1 VSCLFVLH
9 LLIDKFVVFSLS
21 EFYGKFSQYNFILF
35 DVIIKCLNGL
45 TDFLL
50 MDNRLIVIIL
60 CLLYGLMNYSCD
72 RNDDDI
78 QISPD
83 SYITYFESL
92 TAEKDTISR
101 GESTTITAKV
111 AGKKI
116 TYIWTASEGP
126 VIGEGSQVI
135 YLSSACCYGNVKITC
150 EARAKNGSESKS
162 LIITVLK

>member
-1 VSCLFVLH
+1 
-9 LLIDKFVVFSLS
+9 
-21 EFYGKFSQYNFILF
+21 
-35 DVIIKCLNGL
+35 
-45 TDFLL
+45 
-50 MDNRLIVIIL
+50 MDNRLIIFIL
-60 CLLYGLMNYSCD
+60 CLLYGLMNNSCD

-83 SYITYFESL
+83 SYISYFESL

-111 AGKKI
+111 AGNKI
-116 TYIWTASEGP
+116 SYIWTASKGP

-135 YLSSACCYGNVKITC
+135 YLSSACCHGNVTITC